1 MIWYN
6 YIICYLRNL
15 RNKRYSLFYLLTV
28 TPNVQSD
35 VRMKIFD
42 RRAPESSVCLM
53 WNAFVVRSTV
63 ENKWKV
69 TAFSDSRATFNN
81 RLVSTSMRSL
91 IRLIFIWLLKKVC
104 LNIKVSFHIL
114 LWLEFFLLF
123 SKPKLVVPRVVVKDI
138 VVVTVVLFVVVAIVL
153 VVTVVFFVVFV
164 VVVTE
169 VAELATV
176 GFTTAT
182 GPELVVLWLIM
193 NTPSQ
198 KFKISYWYYV
208 RLKILEI
215 FIRILCRLTFSL
227 SLSLTLL
234 LSLSACMRSQL
245 H

>member
-1 MIWYN
+1 M
-6 YIICYLRNL
+6 
-15 RNKRYSLFYLLTV
+15 
-28 TPNVQSD
+28 
-35 VRMKIFD
+35 
-42 RRAPESSVCLM
+42 
-53 WNAFVVRSTV
+53 
-63 ENKWKV
+63 
-69 TAFSDSRATFNN
+69 
-81 RLVSTSMRSL
+81 
-91 IRLIFIWLLKKVC
+91 
-104 LNIKVSFHIL
+104 
-114 LWLEFFLLF
+114 
-123 SKPKLVVPRVVVKDI
+123 VPRVVVKDI

-169 VAELATV
+169 VADLATV

-182 GPELVVLWLIM
+182 VPELVVLLLIM

-198 KFKISYWYYV
+198 KFKMSYLYYV

-215 FIRILCRLTFSL
+215 FIRILWRLTFSL